1 MLVESLS
8 WEVGV
13 EENYAFE
20 SDVQQQHTFSRWNII
35 FPKVLQHSIYLEL
48 FTRMHENDSPH
59 LTSSIKKRQR
69 EIILY

>member
-20 SDVQQQHTFSRWNII
+20 SDVQQQHTFSR
-35 FPKVLQHSIYLEL
+35 
-48 FTRMHENDSPH
+48 
-59 LTSSIKKRQR
+59 
-69 EIILY
+69 